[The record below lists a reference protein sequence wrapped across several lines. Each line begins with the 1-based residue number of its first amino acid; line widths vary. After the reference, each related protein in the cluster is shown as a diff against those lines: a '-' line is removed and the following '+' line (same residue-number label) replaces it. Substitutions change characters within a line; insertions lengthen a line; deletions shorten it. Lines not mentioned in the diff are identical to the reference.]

1 MCARQDVADEQV
13 LEDVICP
20 RIYRLLSD
28 MLPAVSDSV
37 TMSEEKATFVAKLT
51 KCFSDCAAV
60 LVIDHRKTVS
70 WVNLVL
76 DSADLQDWSTFIGV
90 HGRMSWMR
98 IGDERG
104 RWQVGLHF
112 MLNVA
117 RIDPSSFSV
126 SFDVLDIV

>member
-1 MCARQDVADEQV
+1 LKALPQSAKRAREEKVESQDEFGSLGFDLDDTTLAQLGGETTVDPVQKQDELFATVSRCELGRLWLMRQV

-37 TMSEEKATFVAKLT
+37 TMSEEKGTFVAKLT

-70 WVNLVL
+70 EAVVL
-76 DSADLQDWSTFIGV
+76 
-90 HGRMSWMR
+90 
-98 IGDERG
+98 
-104 RWQVGLHF
+104 
-112 MLNVA
+112 
-117 RIDPSSFSV
+117 
-126 SFDVLDIV
+126 

>member
-1 MCARQDVADEQV
+1 
-13 LEDVICP
+13 VICP

-70 WVNLVL
+70 EHIVVL
-76 DSADLQDWSTFIGV
+76 NSADLKDWLTFIGL
-90 HGRMSWMR
+90 HGKMSWMR
-98 IGDERG
+98 LGDERG

-112 MLNVA
+112 MLNVV
-117 RIDPSSFSV
+117 RIDPSAFSV
-126 SFDVLDIV
+126 SYYIHVFV